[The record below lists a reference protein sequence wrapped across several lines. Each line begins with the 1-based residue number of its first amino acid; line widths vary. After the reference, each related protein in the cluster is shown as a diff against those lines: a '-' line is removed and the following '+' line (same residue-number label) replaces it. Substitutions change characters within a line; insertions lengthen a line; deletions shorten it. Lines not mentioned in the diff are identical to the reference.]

1 MRSSGGNNKDRGRKD
16 NDGAGCFMG
25 GFIGM
30 GQGRRVKSSLHFV
43 PLIKVQAAF
52 GKCVRALKRPNM
64 HLLKSQQKERI
75 S

>member
-1 MRSSGGNNKDRGRKD
+1 
-16 NDGAGCFMG
+16 MG

-52 GKCVRALKRPNM
+52 GKYVRALKRPNM